1 MNSNYENSAFE
12 NASGR
17 NFSGYYK
24 APPYKYSI
32 SNSEV
37 IGSKNIGD
45 LPANAIFYCYGI
57 QKLTKVKVRFNKIIG
72 WVDANIMAHVTRA
85 KYNGTKSNA
94 KNIYAE
100 GTGYNP
106 NEDTNESAFR
116 KNRFRN
122 DSGESHKHSK
132 FERWNI
138 AQHEKA
144 EKMAGDID
152 DKVYS
157 AEMKLDPTG
166 TLSEMNPVHIAR
178 MKKGKAKR
186 KAIGQLALN
195 ILFPF
200 APIMRAIKKRKH
212 GKGKKHGKKNHNPTN
227 ARGVQIY
234 DSGMIADDY
243 NHY

>member
-1 MNSNYENSAFE
+1 MNFQTDS
-12 NASGR
+12 
-17 NFSGYYK
+17 
-24 APPYKYSI
+24 
-32 SNSEV
+32 
-37 IGSKNIGD
+37 
-45 LPANAIFYCYGI
+45 
-57 QKLTKVKVRFNKIIG
+57 
-72 WVDANIMAHVTRA
+72 
-85 KYNGTKSNA
+85 
-94 KNIYAE
+94 
-100 GTGYNP
+100 
-106 NEDTNESAFR
+106 NESAFR
-116 KNRFRN
+116 KSRFRN
-122 DSGESHKHSK
+122 DSGESHKHSD

-138 AQHEKA
+138 QQHKKA
-144 EKMAGDID
+144 GELD
-152 DKVYS
+152 DKVRS